1 MEQQDTSINS
11 TNEEFDAEW
20 LVWEALEL
28 IELSMEIENNEI
40 FRLLQPL
47 STEEKLIVWEVTENK
62 IKEFQVREID
72 KFDED
77 EIKIEKEIYKLSLF
91 KKSIIFY
98 LLEDSENGLL
108 DMLAIKLFPGMKLW
122 SSSIR
127 EPLNIT
133 IYPKHWTWLY
143 IEENKITLN
152 IIKEIYE
159 ELEIGWGN
167 PEEVIKQ
174 IKKISNAT
182 LAIQEQIKS
191 LKDLKPEN
199 DMVIFSLRHYKEKV
213 ERLLW
218 SIDEVNSTYKK
229 DCIRRISELKYS

>member
-91 KKSIIFY
+91 KKSMIFY